1 MRRYLIPVLLS
12 AIIAGCAV
20 PRIGP
25 HRIDVQ
31 QGNALDQEN
40 VARLKLGLNRAQVR
54 FLLGTPLV
62 VDPFR
67 TDRWDYVY
75 LFYKSGQ
82 LTEQRRVTLFFT
94 GDTLARIEG
103 DLPDAAPAVGEAG
116 PAAQPPAALAE
127 ATPTPG
133 AAKPVQ
139 DPVQTGALPAQS
151 EEKPAPETP
160 SLADPVPPSAAPEQK
175 AEGTIA
181 RSVAGTQA
189 VKAAPPQPVASGP
202 AGKSKPAPENTVVP
216 PLPSPPD
223 APPYVDPRVAAE
235 PAPGMIME
243 KAVENIRPDVMPT
256 FPEPTSGPPPDD
268 AVLRAVDKWAK
279 AWAAR
284 NEADYFAAYDAAFV
298 PVGDAS
304 RAAWETR
311 RRLLLGMSTD
321 IDVRIDSPSVER
333 NGDGHATV
341 TFNQFYRSESYRDAV
356 VKQLRLVE
364 RNGQWLIVEE
374 KILSVLRGAQ
384 P

>member
-12 AIIAGCAV
+12 AIVAGCAV

-82 LTEQRRVTLFFT
+82 LTEQRRLTLFFE

-103 DLPDAAPAVGEAG
+103 DLPEASPAVGEAR
-116 PAAQPPAALAE
+116 PAELSSAALAG
-127 ATPTPG
+127 ATPATGP
-133 AAKPVQ
+133 AKPV
-139 DPVQTGALPAQS
+139 DGEAQTGALPARPEQ
-151 EEKPAPETP
+151 KPAAETP
-160 SLADPVPPSAAPEQK
+160 SQADVARPPAAPEQK
-175 AEGTIA
+175 TEATVA
-181 RSVAGTQA
+181 RSETGTQ
-189 VKAAPPQPVASGP
+189 VVEAAPPPAASGP
-202 AGKSKPAPENTVVP
+202 AGKSQPAPVNTVVP

-235 PAPGMIME
+235 PAPGMTME
-243 KAVENIRPDVMPT
+243 TAVENIRPDVIPP
-256 FPEPTSGPPPDD
+256 FPEPTSGPPPGDE
-268 AVLRAVDKWAK
+268 VLSAVDKWAK

-333 NGDGHATV
+333 NGDGSATV